1 MNNIVEVVK
10 LFSDQTRLRIL
21 NILYDSEHCVCDLE
35 AVLEMTQPNISK
47 HIKKMNELDVL
58 KKRKESYWI
67 YYSLNKKVFEKYNF
81 IESLMKD
88 IRKEKLFQN
97 DLKKLKKYLES
108 PKSCHI

>member
-1 MNNIVEVVK
+1 MNKIVDVLK

-47 HIKKMNELDVL
+47 HIKKMSDLGIL
-58 KKRKESYWI
+58 GKRKESYWI
-67 YYSLNKKVFEKYNF
+67 YYSLNTEIFNKYDF
-81 IESLMKD
+81 IESLLKD
-88 IRKEKLFQN
+88 IRKEDLFQN
-97 DLKKLKKYLES
+97 DLKKLKNYLES

>member
-1 MNNIVEVVK
+1 MKNIVEIIK

-47 HIKKMNELDVL
+47 HIKKMSDLNIL
-58 KKRKESYWI
+58 KKRKQSYWI
-67 YYSLNKKVFEKYNF
+67 YYSLNNEIFEKYDF
-81 IESLMKD
+81 VESILRD
-88 IRKEKLFQN
+88 IRKEELFQN
-97 DLKKLKKYLES
+97 DLKKLKKYLDS

>member
-1 MNNIVEVVK
+1 MNDIVEVVK

-47 HIKKMNELDVL
+47 HIKKMSELDVL

-67 YYSLNKKVFEKYNF
+67 YYSLNKEVFEKYNF
-81 IESLMKD
+81 IEALMKD
-88 IRKEKLFQN
+88 IRKKELFQN
-97 DLKKLKKYLES
+97 DLEKLKKYLES